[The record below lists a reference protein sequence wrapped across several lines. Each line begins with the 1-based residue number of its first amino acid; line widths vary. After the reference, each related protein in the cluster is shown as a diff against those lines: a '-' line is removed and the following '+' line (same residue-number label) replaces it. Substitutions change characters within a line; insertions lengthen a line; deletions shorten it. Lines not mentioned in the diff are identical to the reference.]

1 VDWKWPGAG
10 AAAYVPSS
18 LLRYLTFRVF
28 ADLQQIPAL
37 NELTLAGMRWVLLAT
52 PHPDLTTKAVGEL
65 LAAAAVIRIQVW
77 KGGATVGALLTTVD
91 RSHSAR
97 VRWLPYLRRTP
108 PRSRRMLLN
117 GDASQWDRALQMPH
131 YNARAMPAISFHTGV
146 HLVQWARSGRFTLY
160 DYGSAALN
168 K

>member
-1 VDWKWPGAG
+1 
-10 AAAYVPSS
+10 
-18 LLRYLTFRVF
+18 
-28 ADLQQIPAL
+28 
-37 NELTLAGMRWVLLAT
+37 
-52 PHPDLTTKAVGEL
+52 
-65 LAAAAVIRIQVW
+65 
-77 KGGATVGALLTTVD
+77 
-91 RSHSAR
+91 
-97 VRWLPYLRRTP
+97 
-108 PRSRRMLLN
+108 MLLN